1 MFGPHRESDP
11 MSRFNQTRVAKMIDL
26 TKMKTSKIAPSDRK
40 APGRISGP
48 EKRDTPMSSIF
59 ADLNAPPKAETP
71 KIQERRNTRRAK
83 VKMPVRLRPADG
95 KDQKFEEVLA
105 TMNASRANLYVVS
118 NSSKNYYKQMRL
130 RVTFPFDPAHDNSL
144 KMEDTAEVM
153 RLDHLP
159 DGRVGVAI
167 LIRRP
172 AQPVQ
177 QNNASSTRS
186 SGQPSVER
194 RFAIRHAVS
203 ATAKVVEA
211 NSGANLQA
219 RCSDLSVAGCYIDT
233 LNPFPA
239 GSTVHLHLSN
249 EQRTVETD
257 AQVITHHMG
266 MGMGLV
272 FDGLE
277 PEQTLGLVD
286 WLSNKNATP
295 LIVVGHPAISD
306 PSDSSKDSSSS
317 DRALIIKLLKLLETS
332 GKLTPSE
339 ISTLLSERV
348 TV

>member
-1 MFGPHRESDP
+1 
-11 MSRFNQTRVAKMIDL
+11 MIDAN
-26 TKMKTSKIAPSDRK
+26 KKNSSQIESSDRK
-40 APGRISGP
+40 TSGRILTP

-59 ADLNAPPKAETP
+59 ADLKTPPKKAASP
-71 KIQERRNTRRAK
+71 KHEERRTTCRAK
-83 VKMPVRLRPADG
+83 LRLPVRLRPADG

-105 TMNASRANLYVVS
+105 TTNASRANLYVIS
-118 NSSKNYYKQMRL
+118 DKSKNYYKQMRL
-130 RVTFPFDPAHDNSL
+130 RVTFPFDATQDNSL
-144 KMEDTAEVM
+144 TMEDTAEVM

-172 AQPVQ
+172 SAAGQKTGISTPS
-177 QNNASSTRS
+177 ASGRPST
-186 SGQPSVER
+186 ER
-194 RFAIRHAVS
+194 RFAVRHAVS
-203 ATAKVVEA
+203 AAAKVVEA
-211 NSGANLQA
+211 ASGANLQA

-257 AQVITHHMG
+257 AQVITNHIG

-272 FDGLE
+272 FEGLE
-277 PEQTLGLVD
+277 PEQTLGIVD

-295 LIVVGHPAISD
+295 LMVVGHPPAPES
-306 PSDSSKDSSSS
+306 PSEPAKPSNDSSSS
-317 DRALIIKLLKLLETS
+317 DRALIIKLLRLLESS

-339 ISTLLSERV
+339 ISTLLSDRV